1 MSRSAV
7 RMTSQGPTNG
17 SEIMW
22 RVNGKIMIRIVDET
36 SLQLRDNVYAKRKA
50 MERDYN
56 TKGKK
61 DIKLS
66 SIVISL

>member
-1 MSRSAV
+1 
-7 RMTSQGPTNG
+7 
-17 SEIMW
+17 
-22 RVNGKIMIRIVDET
+22 MIRIVDET